1 MMQSRET
8 STVEDPVFLMKKQL
22 FWSRLTGILFLV
34 ITALL
39 IASLVTMGVYMHRF
53 DNLAKQADRTA
64 MQLEAAT
71 AEMEKVDWEAV
82 ANSLTI
88 LSRDL
93 AVVDWLTLTDQI
105 GDLAVEAESSLQV
118 AQKAI
123 EDLDI
128 ATLNEAIAELRDVI
142 RPLAMMINRFSN

>member
-1 MMQSRET
+1 MIT
-8 STVEDPVFLMKKQL
+8 
-22 FWSRLTGILFLV
+22 ILLV
-34 ITALL
+34 VALAML
-39 IASLVTMGVYMHRF
+39 GTYMRRF

-82 ANSLTI
+82 GKSLTI

-105 GDLAVEAESSLQV
+105 GDLAVEAETSLQV

-128 ATLNEAIAELRDVI
+128 ATLNEAITELRDVI